1 MEQEMILISR
11 GSVERLVRMCIRA
24 EGYCSKAR
32 PVNWPM
38 TDEDL
43 HAEPTEF
50 YSGASGYAGG
60 TLRDVIQ
67 TLETSLK

>member
-50 YSGASGYAGG
+50 YSGASGYARATMGM
-60 TLRDVIQ
+60 VIDA
-67 TLETSLK
+67 LERYM

>member
-11 GSVERLVRMCIRA
+11 AEIEDILKLLHRSV
-24 EGYCSKAR
+24 GYCKNAR
-32 PVNWPM
+32 PSYPFNSK
-38 TDEDL
+38 TDI

-60 TLRDVIQ
+60 TMTHVIA
-67 TLETSLK
+67 TLESHIE